1 MPISSVSDLQ
11 MSLIGRRQNANLRT
25 ELVRLTQEIASGQVS
40 DVQKAIS
47 GDTAPLSSIE
57 RNLSLLDGYEFAAGR
72 AELKL
77 TYAATAMEKVQSNVT
92 GLGSELLT
100 ARQSGVNS
108 LQPVLSSAEG
118 NFASAVSALQTQ
130 VGNQFVFSGLNSQQ
144 SPLIEAEAMLDL
156 VRLEV
161 SGISEPAAFLD
172 AVDRWF
178 TEPGNGFET
187 AAYQGGA
194 QSTVGLAVSS
204 TDVIDDMYTADNDT
218 IRSTLRDLAVV
229 TLVAEG
235 SYGGSTEAVDLVIES
250 VSSNLLASDDQITL
264 GRAAIGR
271 AQQDLGEAIVQNQ
284 SERYVL
290 NQARNEIVGVDV
302 FEAAGRLEEV
312 QTQLESLYLITARTS
327 RLNLTEYLR

>member
-1 MPISSVSDLQ
+1 MPISSISDLQ

-40 DVQKAIS
+40 DIQKEIS

-57 RNLSLLDGYEFAAGR
+57 RNLSLLDGYEFAARR

-77 TYAATAMEKVQSNVT
+77 TYAATALEKVQSNVT

-118 NFASAVSALQTQ
+118 NFASAVSALKAQ

-144 SPLIEAEAMLDL
+144 SPLIEAEAILDL

-161 SGISEPAAFLD
+161 SGVTEPAAFLD
-172 AVDRWF
+172 VVDRWF

-187 AAYQGGA
+187 DAYRGGA

-204 TDVIDDMYTADNDT
+204 TDVIDDIYTADNDT
-218 IRSTLRDLAVV
+218 IRSTLRDLAVIA
-229 TLVAEG
+229 LVAEG
-235 SYGGSTEAVDLVIES
+235 SYAGNTEAVDQVIES
-250 VSSNLLASDDQITL
+250 VSASLLSSDDQITL
-264 GRAAIGR
+264 
-271 AQQDLGEAIVQNQ
+271 
-284 SERYVL
+284 SS
-290 NQARNEIVGVDV
+290 
-302 FEAAGRLEEV
+302 AGD
-312 QTQLESLYLITARTS
+312 S
-327 RLNLTEYLR
+327 RI